1 MVKTKTAHENHAPQ
15 AFFLRPEIGL
25 NKHLQKLISVNVT
38 DKASR
43 IVVCSYIGRVFGK
56 NIAYDLIYGIVT
68 LFFKCIVNKRKRLL
82 SSASLSSYTEKSW
95 SAHYSQVSTPFSNLK
110 ILYLYY
116 NLNFCKYKSFY
127 KFHIF

>member
-1 MVKTKTAHENHAPQ
+1 MAKTKTAHENHAPQ

-25 NKHLQKLISVNVT
+25 NKHLQKLISVNMT

-68 LFFKCIVNKRKRLL
+68 LFFKCIVNKRKRFL
-82 SSASLSSYTEKSW
+82 SSASLSSYTEKVMVCSLFTGQ
-95 SAHYSQVSTPFSNLK
+95 HPFLK
-110 ILYLYY
+110 S
-116 NLNFCKYKSFY
+116 KKFY
-127 KFHIF
+127 TCIIT